1 MPDRVV
7 RNIVIVDSD
16 KEFYS
21 KLSVKFFKEL
31 NIQPLEFSDVKRFLD
46 YRKKLNYIDIL
57 MISEDY
63 ITSIESPDI
72 ASFVF
77 VFTKTEKDLKRSDGF
92 YNLFRYRN
100 PVEIFNDVLRVCGV
114 TQGAAFGSKVITFYS
129 PLGNCGKTILSLSAG
144 WIMASQYSKVL
155 YVNMESLCS
164 MAAFLPNVQL
174 SGDNLD
180 TAIRSH
186 SERAWSVIQAN
197 IQTSDNFSYLR
208 PFNEI
213 GALLD
218 LSYQDYAFLIQ
229 LIKKQNIYQ
238 RIIID
243 MPSDFNYKLTSVLQ
257 QSDKVVIVCRQD
269 DYSTLRLSH
278 FLSVNR
284 PNDKDKYIF
293 VCNKKDK
300 SKPDY
305 LKASSILSGQNVLE
319 EIPLLDIKRSQDSLS
334 ALTAN
339 KAVKLLANTLM

>member
-319 EIPLLDIKRSQDSLS
+319 EIPLLDIKRSQDALS

>member
-46 YRKKLNYIDIL
+46 YKKKLSNIDIL

-63 ITSIESPDI
+63 ITSIESPEI

-164 MAAFLPNVQL
+164 MAAFFPNVQL

-197 IQTSDNFSYLR
+197 IQPSDNFSYLR

-269 DYSTLRLSH
+269 DYSTLRLRH

-319 EIPLLDIKRSQDSLS
+319 EIPLLDIKRSQDALS

>member
-72 ASFVF
+72 ASYVF
-77 VFTKTEKDLKRSDGF
+77 VFTKTEEDLKRSDGF

-144 WIMASQYSKVL
+144 QIMASQYSKVL

-293 VCNKKDK
+293 ICNKKDK

-305 LKASSILSGQNVLE
+305 LKASSIISGQNVLE
-319 EIPLLDIKRSQDSLS
+319 EIPLIDIKRSQDALS

>member
-72 ASFVF
+72 ASYVF
-77 VFTKTEKDLKRSDGF
+77 VFTKTEEDLKRSDGF

-186 SERAWSVIQAN
+186 SERAWSVIHAN
-197 IQTSDNFSYLR
+197 IQTSDNFSYLK

-319 EIPLLDIKRSQDSLS
+319 EMPLLDIKRSQDALS

>member
-72 ASFVF
+72 ASYVF
-77 VFTKTEKDLKRSDGF
+77 VFTKTEEDLKRSDGF

-164 MAAFLPNVQL
+164 MAAFFPNVQL

-319 EIPLLDIKRSQDSLS
+319 EIPLLDIKRSQDALS

>member
-1 MPDRVV
+1 
-7 RNIVIVDSD
+7 
-16 KEFYS
+16 
-21 KLSVKFFKEL
+21 
-31 NIQPLEFSDVKRFLD
+31 
-46 YRKKLNYIDIL
+46 
-57 MISEDY
+57 
-63 ITSIESPDI
+63 
-72 ASFVF
+72 
-77 VFTKTEKDLKRSDGF
+77 
-92 YNLFRYRN
+92 
-100 PVEIFNDVLRVCGV
+100 
-114 TQGAAFGSKVITFYS
+114 
-129 PLGNCGKTILSLSAG
+129 
-144 WIMASQYSKVL
+144 
-155 YVNMESLCS
+155 
-164 MAAFLPNVQL
+164 MAAFFPNVQL

-319 EIPLLDIKRSQDSLS
+319 EILLLDIKRSQDALS